1 MNVRIADGLQELD
14 TIKSKDFLTEVSE
27 VVFSICKNDSLFEDQ
42 TTDIK
47 QIDQMLKELKSK
59 IIKQNTLIEKV
70 MRLVDTGIPD
80 VHSSTI
86 NRVKENLANK
96 VITRVSPLFEEV
108 GISRNEDLTSMKKE
122 LRNKRIDVIA
132 KKRELEGLQES
143 YKKNKSMK
151 QLLNKLAVLVNSGL
165 LYDPSLRN
173 QTVIMLKVMDK
184 MTNDKLLDHVSEMS
198 VLIKKRF

>member
-1 MNVRIADGLQELD
+1 MRI
-14 TIKSKDFLTEVSE
+14 
-27 VVFSICKNDSLFEDQ
+27 
-42 TTDIK
+42 
-47 QIDQMLKELKSK
+47 
-59 IIKQNTLIEKV
+59 
-70 MRLVDTGIPD
+70 VDTGIPD
-80 VHSSTI
+80 VHSSNI
-86 NRVKENLANK
+86 NKVKENLANK

-108 GISRNEDLTSMKKE
+108 SVTRNEDVVSMKKE
-122 LRNKRIDVIA
+122 LKAKRIDVIA

-143 YKKNKSMK
+143 YKKNKSIK

-184 MTNDKLLDHVSEMS
+184 MTNEKILDHVLEMS